1 MVEQNLRLEETLA
14 PEVAAT
20 LIDLAQLAQRAGS
33 ATFDTVGIVA
43 DELLG
48 RLLVLCAAQRGA
60 LLLGVDEHDVPEQ
73 PSSPSSTRPTTFRAL
88 ALHGIGEEEAHA
100 LLTAFSSTG
109 ANAQP
114 GPDMTCWI
122 TYRLPLGEF
131 MVESEQS
138 YQDVLFPQEI
148 DALPSNGAS
157 PTLVRQPVHA
167 LVVIGWTTEKDSEC
181 AWVVARGHRLLPFV
195 VAAVSSVIVTILLVE
210 RLHELEAAR
219 MRDSLREME
228 LLKAELLGTVSH
240 ELRSPLASIK
250 GYAATLLRHERR
262 ISREERHQF
271 LLAINEASDRLEVII
286 ERLLEMSQL
295 ETGEVIIQRSP
306 MNLARL
312 ATEAIAAIEERVS
325 ERLPGR
331 FTFTLSL
338 EHADGT
344 PAPGV
349 PLILADQRRM
359 REVLDSLL
367 ENAVKYSP
375 GGGVIKVILRP
386 VTHMQTTQ
394 GGLPSVDQTDA
405 PGQLSTHI
413 PQRILEILVCDTGM
427 GIPVEHLE
435 RIFDRFHRVDTRLTR
450 EVNGLGLGLAICKR
464 IVELHNGLI
473 WAENRSN
480 GKGSVFH
487 VRLPIDEIP
496 KS

>member
-1 MVEQNLRLEETLA
+1 MVEQNVRLEETLA

-33 ATFDTVGIVA
+33 ATFDTTGRVA

-48 RLLVLCAAQRGA
+48 RLLVLCVAQRGA

-100 LLTAFSSTG
+100 LLIAFPSTG

-131 MVESEQS
+131 MLESEQS

-181 AWVVARGHRLLPFV
+181 AWVGARGQRLLPFV

-271 LLAINEASDRLEVII
+271 LLAINEASDRLEIVIQ
-286 ERLLEMSQL
+286 RLLEVSQL
-295 ETGEVIIQRSP
+295 ETGEVTIYRSP
-306 MNLARL
+306 VDIVYL
-312 ATEAIAAIEERVS
+312 TKEAIAAIEERIS
-325 ERLPGR
+325 EKQPGK
-331 FTFTLSL
+331 FLFKLLL

-344 PAPGV
+344 LATSV
-349 PLILADQRRM
+349 PLILAD
-359 REVLDSLL
+359 
-367 ENAVKYSP
+367 
-375 GGGVIKVILRP
+375 
-386 VTHMQTTQ
+386 
-394 GGLPSVDQTDA
+394 
-405 PGQLSTHI
+405 
-413 PQRILEILVCDTGM
+413 
-427 GIPVEHLE
+427 
-435 RIFDRFHRVDTRLTR
+435 
-450 EVNGLGLGLAICKR
+450 
-464 IVELHNGLI
+464 
-473 WAENRSN
+473 
-480 GKGSVFH
+480 
-487 VRLPIDEIP
+487 
-496 KS
+496 